1 MPVGVDGT
9 KAALASPM
17 STKQD
22 TQRAIDILAKS
33 VYRDL
38 KQNGYSRADMVAFA
52 SSILEQITSEA
63 KAASS
68 APASV
73 PPSHLA
79 TTPAPLGQ

>member
-1 MPVGVDGT
+1 MISRRK
-9 KAALASPM
+9 KACRRVSAAARKVLYGAPM

-52 SSILEQITSEA
+52 SNILEQITSEA
-63 KAASS
+63 KATQSASAS
-68 APASV
+68 IPPA
-73 PPSHLA
+73 
-79 TTPAPLGQ
+79 Q

>member
-1 MPVGVDGT
+1 
-9 KAALASPM
+9 M

-52 SSILEQITSEA
+52 SSILEQITTDA
-63 KAASS
+63 KATQS

-73 PPSHLA
+73 PPA
-79 TTPAPLGQ
+79 MIAP

>member
-1 MPVGVDGT
+1 
-9 KAALASPM
+9 M
-17 STKQD
+17 STKQG

-63 KAASS
+63 KAAPS

-79 TTPAPLGQ
+79 TTPVAVGQ